1 MDFLDLPACTAAR
14 GTVRLPGSKSI
25 SNRVLLLA
33 ALAKGTTR
41 VRALLDSDDTRV
53 MLDALRVLGVGVVRV
68 GDSDD
73 YEITGVGGVFPVKQ
87 AELFLGNA
95 GTAFRS
101 LTAAC
106 ALSGGDYVLKGVAR
120 MHERPIGDLVDALRL
135 LGARIDYLEQTGFP
149 PLHIHPA
156 TLAGDTTQVR
166 GNVSSQFLT
175 GLMMALPLR
184 QRTTTIEVVGELISR
199 PYIGITLAMLRRF
212 GIEVAQDGW
221 QGFSVPESARYQS
234 PGEIWVEGDASSASY
249 FLAAGAIGG
258 GVVRVEGVGADS
270 VQGDVRFADALA
282 LMGAQIDMG
291 PNWIEARAPQ
301 SGRLQA
307 ITLDCNH
314 IPDAAMTLAV
324 AALFADGVATLTN
337 IASWRV
343 KETDRIAAM
352 AAELRKVGA
361 MVEEGADYIRITP
374 PQKLLP
380 NAVIDTY
387 DDHRMAMCLSLV
399 TLGGVPI
406 RINDPACVNKTF
418 PTYFDALARIA
429 R

>member
-1 MDFLDLPACTAAR
+1 MEFLDLPASTAAR

-33 ALAKGTTR
+33 ALAKGTTI

-53 MLDALRVLGVGVVRV
+53 MLDALRALGVGVVRMS
-68 GDSDD
+68 DSDD
-73 YEITGVGGVFPVKQ
+73 YEIHGVDGAFPVKQ

-106 ALSGGDYVLKGVAR
+106 ALSGGEYVLKGVSR

-135 LGARIDYLEQTGFP
+135 VGARIDYLGQEGFP

-156 TLAGDTTQVR
+156 TLTGDTTQVR

-184 QRTTTIEVVGELISR
+184 QRSTTIEVVGELISK
-199 PYIGITLAMLRRF
+199 PYIGITLAMLHRF
-212 GIEVAQDGW
+212 GVYVAQDGW
-221 QGFSVPESARYQS
+221 QRFGVPAQARYKS
-234 PGEIWVEGDASSASY
+234 PGEIWIEGDASSASY

-258 GVVRVEGVGADS
+258 GPVRVEGVGRDS

-282 LMGAQIDMG
+282 QMGARIEMG

-301 SGRLQA
+301 NGRLKA
-307 ITLDCNH
+307 VMLDCNH

-324 AALFADGVATLTN
+324 AALFADGVTTLNN

-352 AAELRKVGA
+352 APELRKVGA
-361 MVEEGADYIRITP
+361 TVEEGADFIRITP
-374 PQKLLP
+374 PVKLVP

-399 TLGGVPI
+399 TLGDVPV
-406 RINDPACVNKTF
+406 RINDPECVNKTF
-418 PTYFDALARIA
+418 PDYFKRFAGIA
-429 R
+429 Q